1 MTHVQLQLSVAF
13 SFCFSKA
20 LKKLPFLRVRQAAHW
35 GLVAGLCLLPLL
47 AGAQTTLVRGVV
59 TRASDGEPLPSVN
72 VTVPGTT
79 LGVGTGPD
87 GTYALQVPARYR
99 TLAFSYVGYRPE
111 TRSVVP
117 GREQVVNVAL
127 TEAAQELAEV
137 VVKSGRTRYRNK
149 NNPAVDLI
157 RLVISHKERNRPE
170 SYPYVEYEKY
180 EKMSFALSNLSERF
194 RARRVFR
201 NYQFLFKRNDSARI
215 GSGSLLPVYLE
226 EKLSQVYY
234 RQKPEKTKTR
244 VLGQKQVQF
253 DKNFIDNGGVSAYL
267 DRMYGDI
274 DIYANNIAV
283 LSNQFLSP
291 IAGNAPTFY
300 QFYITDT
307 VEAHTPQ
314 LAELTF
320 TPRNKTDLLFEGK
333 LYVTL
338 DGNYAVQGALLG
350 VNENINLNFVKDLEA
365 ELRFAPNPDGRFHL
379 DKSTLRIL
387 FGLSRKRGGGMLG
400 DRTVSFRQYRVGRPQ
415 PDSLYDGPA
424 LVAAGGTDNQPDA
437 FWAQSRHDS
446 LTHLERDIYRN
457 IDTLQKIKSFRRT
470 MEIVNL
476 VLAGYKSF
484 GPVEVGPVNTFYSFN
499 PVEGFRLR
507 LGGRT
512 TPDLSK
518 RVYFETYA
526 AYGFGDGR
534 WKYFLSTTYSLNN
547 KSIYAFP
554 QHFVRASFQRDTKIP
569 GQELQFVQE
578 DNFLLSFKRGVN
590 DKWLYND
597 LFSLNYL
604 RELENHFSYGLGLK
618 KWKQSPAGGLVY
630 QTPQYSPSAEGD
642 DRRSELNTTEL
653 SLELRWAPN
662 EKFYQGKAYRIPIPG
677 PAPVFTARVN
687 AGFRGLLGGE
697 YTYQN
702 VTLNLAKRF
711 YLSQFGYS
719 DVILEGGYLFGQ
731 APFPLLSIHRANQ
744 TYAYQ
749 LNSYNLMNFLE
760 FVSDQYVSLSLD
772 HGFNGFFFNKIPLFR
787 RLKWREAVAAKAVW
801 GGIRTENDPARHPS
815 LFALPTDAGGQ
826 PTTFT
831 LEPGPYV
838 EGSVGIANIFKL
850 FRIDLV
856 RRFTYLDHPN
866 VPKWGLR
873 GRFRLEF

>member
-1 MTHVQLQLSVAF
+1 MILKKF
-13 SFCFSKA
+13 SFHQLGKA
-20 LKKLPFLRVRQAAHW
+20 AGYWLVVLT
-35 GLVAGLCLLPLL
+35 GLMPVA
-47 AGAQTTLVRGVV
+47 AGAQTILVRGVV
-59 TRASDGEPLPSVN
+59 TRAANGAPLPLVN
-72 VTVPGTT
+72 VTIPGTL
-79 LGVGTGPD
+79 LGTTTDPNGAYV
-87 GTYALQVPARYR
+87 LEVPAQYR
-99 TLAFSYVGYRPE
+99 SLTFSYIGYRPE
-111 TRSVVP
+111 TRPVVP
-117 GREQVVNVAL
+117 GREQVLDVAL

-149 NNPAVDLI
+149 DNPAVDLI
-157 RLVISHKERNRPE
+157 RLVIDHKEKNRPE
-170 SYPYVEYEKY
+170 SYDYVEYEKY
-180 EKMSFALSNLSERF
+180 EKMSFSLSNLSERF

-215 GSGSLLPVYLE
+215 GDGSLLPVYLE
-226 EKLSQVYY
+226 EKLAQVYY
-234 RQKPEKTKTR
+234 RRRPEKTKTR

-253 DKNFIDNGGVSAYL
+253 DKNFIDNGGVSAYFN
-267 DRMYGDI
+267 RMYQDI
-274 DIYANNIAV
+274 DIYDNNISV

-300 QFYITDT
+300 KFYITDT
-307 VEAHTPQ
+307 INTHSPA
-314 LAELTF
+314 LAELSF

-400 DRTVSFRQYRVGRPQ
+400 DRTVSFRQYRVDRPQ
-415 PDSLYDGPA
+415 PDSLYDGPGV
-424 LVAAGGTDNQPDA
+424 VAAGGAENQPDA
-437 FWAQSRHDS
+437 FWTRSRHDS
-446 LTHLERDIYRN
+446 LTGIERDIYRN
-457 IDTLQKIKSFRRT
+457 IDTLQQIRSFRRT

-518 RVYFETYA
+518 RIYFETYA
-526 AYGFGDGR
+526 AYGFTDRR
-534 WKYFLSTTYSLNN
+534 WKYFLATTYSLNN

-578 DNFLLSFKRGVN
+578 DNFLLSFKRGLN

-597 LFSLNYL
+597 LFALNYL
-604 RELENHFSYGLGLK
+604 REFENHFSYGLGLK
-618 KWKQSPAGGLVY
+618 KWGQSPAGGLTY
-630 QTPQYSPSAEGD
+630 RTGEYSSSEGGD
-642 DRRSELNTTEL
+642 DRRVSDLNTTEL
-653 SLELRWAPN
+653 TLELRWAPN
-662 EKFYQGKAYRIPIPG
+662 ETFYQGKAYRIPIPG

-687 AGFRGLLGGE
+687 AGFKGLLGGE

-702 VTLNLAKRF
+702 LTLNLAKRF

-719 DVILEGGYLFGQ
+719 DVILEGGYLLGQ

-760 FVSDQYVSLSLD
+760 FVSDHYVSLSLD
-772 HGFNGFFFNKIPLFR
+772 HSFNGFFFNKIPLLR
-787 RLKWREAVAAKAVW
+787 RLKWREALAAKAVY
-801 GGIRTENDPARHPS
+801 GGIRAENDPARHPS
-815 LFALPTDAGGQ
+815 LLRLPTDAGGQ

-838 EGSVGIANIFKL
+838 EGSIGIANLFKL
-850 FRIDLV
+850 LRIDLV

-873 GRFRLEF
+873 GRFRLDF